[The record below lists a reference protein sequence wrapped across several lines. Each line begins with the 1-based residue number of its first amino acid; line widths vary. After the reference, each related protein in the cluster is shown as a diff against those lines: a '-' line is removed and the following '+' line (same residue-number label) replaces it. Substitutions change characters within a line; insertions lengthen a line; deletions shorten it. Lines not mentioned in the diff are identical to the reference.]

1 VAHQL
6 PYSLAQPADHLGH
19 GQYHLHRW
27 VPLRSHSFQ
36 PLHGSLRMSEKQ
48 AGVVGRWRSRAE
60 VDRLVAEF
68 EASGLTRQEFCT
80 KHGLSL
86 VTLDRYRKRRQQ
98 RGEKFAGDSGFLQV
112 ELSAP
117 KAADS

>member
-1 VAHQL
+1 
-6 PYSLAQPADHLGH
+6 
-19 GQYHLHRW
+19 
-27 VPLRSHSFQ
+27 
-36 PLHGSLRMSEKQ
+36 MSEKQ

-117 KAADS
+117 KAADSHSGGRELAVVLASGRRIEVRSGFDADLLMQVVHVLERD

>member
-1 VAHQL
+1 
-6 PYSLAQPADHLGH
+6 
-19 GQYHLHRW
+19 
-27 VPLRSHSFQ
+27 
-36 PLHGSLRMSEKQ
+36 MSEKQ

-68 EASGLTRQEFCT
+68 EASGLTRQEFCA
-80 KHGLSL
+80 KHGFSL

-98 RGEKFAGDSGFLQV
+98 RREKFAGDSGFLQV

-117 KAADS
+117 KAADSHAGGRELAVVLASGRRIEVRSGFDADLLMQVVHVLERD